1 MFDFQPP
8 SMSAVICSST
18 GASLRGRAGV
28 RAGYRRIGSE
38 HASWKGIAIEYSHP
52 SHFVGRISRSSRL
65 QIGRGET
72 GLTGCTGSKNPS
84 ILDST
89 TESSFVHIRGQ

>member
-1 MFDFQPP
+1 M
-8 SMSAVICSST
+8 
-18 GASLRGRAGV
+18 

-65 QIGRGET
+65 QIGRDGIDGMHRIEEPEHT
-72 GLTGCTGSKNPS
+72 RLNDRIFIRAHSCYSW
-84 ILDST
+84 ST
-89 TESSFVHIRGQ
+89 TTAMTKLEIPKHEGMTSRAPPR